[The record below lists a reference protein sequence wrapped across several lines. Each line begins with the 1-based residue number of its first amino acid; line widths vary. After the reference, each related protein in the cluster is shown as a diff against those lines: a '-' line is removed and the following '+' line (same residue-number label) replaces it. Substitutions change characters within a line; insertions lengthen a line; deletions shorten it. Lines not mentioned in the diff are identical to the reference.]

1 MTGTEELLQRNYL
14 EAIRKHFRTVAA
26 RSCSILAVM
35 KRRAIAG
42 TEPVEHKVYVTDLDQ
57 SSTGF
62 YTTLIVLAVPAI
74 PAVPGIRPLNHPAF
88 LQRGEAFRTRW
99 TRLYFNAPADPMLGH
114 PGVQGVI
121 VILLIRKNRD
131 KTRKVVGRDGAE
143 QERCCDPIIETGT
156 SNKDGQ

>member
-1 MTGTEELLQRNYL
+1 MPCISLTIPLPCS
-14 EAIRKHFRTVAA
+14 EAIRKPLRTVAA

-42 TEPVEHKVYVTDLDQ
+42 TEPVEHKVYVTDLDH

-62 YTTLIVLAVPAI
+62 YTALIVLAVPAI
-74 PAVPGIRPLNHPAF
+74 PTVPGIRPLNHPAF
-88 LQRGEAFRTRW
+88 PQWGEACRARW
-99 TRLYFNAPADPMLGH
+99 TRLYFNAPAGPMLGH

-131 KTRKVVGRDGAE
+131 ETWKVVGRDKTKQDRG
-143 QERCCDPIIETGT
+143 RCPII
-156 SNKDGQ
+156 